1 METTIFTA
9 FMHELGGTLI
19 LLLLGAG
26 VVANVI
32 LPRTKGHNGGT
43 LMINWGWGLAVFT
56 GVYVAFRSGAHLNP
70 AVTLGLFLT
79 HHDFAPGIAPTITNL
94 LLYWIAQ
101 LVGAFLGAIL
111 AWIVY
116 RRHFELDADPATKL
130 GVFATGPEIRDLPW
144 NFVVEMIATFVLV
157 YWVLISGNTP
167 AEIGPLG
174 VALVVVAIGACLGGP
189 TGYAINPARDLGPRI
204 AHSIL
209 PIPGKGDSD
218 WGYAWVP
225 VLGPLAGGALAA
237 AIYILVGSPTS
248 AFGLMN

>member
-19 LLLLGAG
+19 LLLLGGG

-32 LPRTKGHNGGT
+32 LPRTKGFGGGT

-56 GVYVAFRSGAHLNP
+56 AVYVAFRSGAHLNP

-79 HHDFAPGIAPTITNL
+79 RHDFAPGIAPTFTNL
-94 LLYWIAQ
+94 LLYWLAQ
-101 LVGAFLGAIL
+101 LIGAFLGAIL
-111 AWIVY
+111 VWIVY
-116 RRHFELDADPATKL
+116 KRHFDLDADPGTKL
-130 GVFATGPEIRDLPW
+130 GVFATGPEIRSLPW

-189 TGYAINPARDLGPRI
+189 TGYAINPARDLGPRL
-204 AHSIL
+204 AHYML
-209 PIPGKGDSD
+209 PIPGKGSSD

-225 VLGPLAGGALAA
+225 ILGPLAGAALAA
-237 AIYILVGSPTS
+237 AIYVLVGSPTS